1 MNFPTQ
7 HHKRPLSE
15 FAKRNG
21 ISLSTAKNIA
31 KEFNATKTR
40 EQYEQDAQTRRK
52 IAFDLRQ
59 QGLKFREIAEQLNIS
74 VNNAQQLVRRYQ
86 PTA

>member
-40 EQYEQDAQTRRK
+40 EQYEQDAHKRRE
-52 IAFDLRQ
+52 IAYNLREK
-59 QGLKFREIAEQLNIS
+59 GLKYREIAEMLGITI
-74 VNNAQQLVRRYQ
+74 NNAQQLVRRYQ
-86 PTA
+86 LTS